1 MQNLETTKQLIEEL
15 MINLEDLEI
24 EQFVEMLFYLES
36 RFDYRFSKYDIEKV
50 KQSFNDDNVKT
61 FRDLL

>member
-1 MQNLETTKQLIEEL
+1 MQNLETTKELIEEL
-15 MINLEDLEI
+15 MINLEDLAI
-24 EQFVEMLFYLES
+24 EDFVEMLLYLES

>member
-1 MQNLETTKQLIEEL
+1 MQNLETTKKLIEEL
-15 MINLEDLEI
+15 MISLEDLEI

-36 RFDYRFSKYDIEKV
+36 RFDSRFSKYDIEKV
-50 KQSFNDDNVKT
+50 KQSFNDDNIKT